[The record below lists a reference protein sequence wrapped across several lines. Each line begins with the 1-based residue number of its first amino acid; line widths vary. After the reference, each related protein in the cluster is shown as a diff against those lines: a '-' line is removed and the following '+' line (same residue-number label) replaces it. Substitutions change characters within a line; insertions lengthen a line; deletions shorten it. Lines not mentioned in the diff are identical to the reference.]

1 MPDAEKTAEAESL
14 VIDTVNTLLERRG
27 AVGIE
32 VKPESRLT
40 ADLDLDSLE
49 LAELSAVLEDELG
62 RDPFSEGILP
72 ETIAELVGFYGQ

>member
-1 MPDAEKTAEAESL
+1 LPDAEKTAEAEAL

-27 AVGIE
+27 AVGIK
-32 VKPESRLT
+32 VTPQSRLT

-72 ETIAELVGFYGQ
+72 ETIAELVGFYDQ